1 MRWLIFVLY
10 AAGWLWFVP
19 WFALLILN
27 RWDRLGE
34 SWYGPRPF
42 VDEGLTTGDR
52 WAALSLSALLA
63 WVWPVVM
70 VVYAVRKAPDRL
82 LRTDREIQAAK
93 DAELTK
99 LRRLARQYNLPM
111 GDER

>member
-1 MRWLIFVLY
+1 MRWLIFALY

-27 RWDRLGE
+27 RWDRREGTFP
-34 SWYGPRPF
+34 GPR
-42 VDEGLTTGDR
+42 VTTSDR
-52 WAALSLSALLA
+52 WAALVAAAVAGLA
-63 WVWPVVM
+63 WPVVM
-70 VVYAVRKAPDRL
+70 VIYAVRKAPDRL

>member
-42 VDEGLTTGDR
+42 VDEGLTTGDADR
-52 WAALSLSALLA
+52 DNDGHIALGELYDY
-63 WVWPVVM
+63 
-70 VVYAVRKAPDRL
+70 VYDRVR
-82 LRTDREIQAAK
+82 
-93 DAELTK
+93 
-99 LRRLARQYNLPM
+99 
-111 GDER
+111 ERSPHQTPCKPSDPL